1 LKKFNEIMSPGTSIS
16 ASNKSELSGVGSRRK
31 SKSIVSSLVGSPSIH
46 TRRQSPLKN
55 KWRNESDVMN

>member
-1 LKKFNEIMSPGTSIS
+1 MSPGASIS
-16 ASNKSELSGVGSRRK
+16 ASNKSELSGIGSRRK

-46 TRRQSPLKN
+46 TRKSPDKKN